1 VFIHYGSKSD
11 SHRRQRR
18 MLRLVALFEL
28 LKGIFVLLM
37 GILAI
42 TLVHKDLW
50 LIAESLLAAFHIDT
64 DRRSAQLILN
74 FADNITDA
82 WLWAAAQIA
91 FAYAALRF
99 TEAYGLWHERTWGEW
114 VALVSGALLMPMEMR
129 ELWRGLTWIRS
140 VTFLGNVAVVLY
152 MLYVILENRR
162 ARENPASTMSR

>member
-1 VFIHYGSKSD
+1 
-11 SHRRQRR
+11 

-28 LKGIFVLLM
+28 LKGTFVLLM

-82 WLWAAAQIA
+82 SLWAAAQIA
-91 FAYAALRF
+91 FAYAVLRF
-99 TEAYGLWHERTWGEW
+99 AEAYGLWHERAWGEW
-114 VALVSGALLMPMEMR
+114 VALVSGALLMPMEIH
-129 ELWRGLTWIRS
+129 ELWRGLTWIRGT
-140 VTFLGNVAVVLY
+140 TFLGNVAVVLY
-152 MLYVILENRR
+152 MLYVILANRR
-162 ARENPASTMSR
+162 ARENPASAMSR